1 MVADFWGSWYISAQ
15 PTCKITLISIVCER
29 YKCYFQR
36 EGSCNLSTS
45 KVETYHMWI
54 PWTLPKEDDISK
66 QLVYDSMLTFKKI
79 CHICASFLSVTTILC
94 YLALDSTPTHHNEFM
109 LKKILKCGTNRFS
122 NRRGC
127 GILDVIKAHSRS

>member
-54 PWTLPKEDDISK
+54 PRTLPKEDDISK
-66 QLVYDSMLTFKKI
+66 QLVYDSMLTFKKNLPYLCFI
-79 CHICASFLSVTTILC
+79 LISHDHSLLSC
-94 YLALDSTPTHHNEFM
+94 FGQY
-109 LKKILKCGTNRFS
+109 S
-122 NRRGC
+122 N
-127 GILDVIKAHSRS
+127 SPQ